1 MLTVSISDSTFFTRG
16 CWRSWIRKD
25 GKEERD
31 WEPEPFLS
39 SRVILQSSAMVTK
52 TIYVFLTWK
61 NVRKRNQDSNW
72 LQDWTVYVQSLSRV
86 WLFAIPWTAA
96 RQASLSFTISR
107 SFLKLMFIEL
117 TMPSNHLILCCPLLH
132 LPSISYTRCI
142 FVAHLETII
151 MS

>member
-1 MLTVSISDSTFFTRG
+1 MLSVSISDSTFFTRG

-25 GKEERD
+25 GKVERD

-39 SRVILQSSAMVTK
+39 SRIILQSSAMVTK
-52 TIYVFLTWK
+52 AIYVFLTWK

-72 LQDWTVYVQSLSRV
+72 LQDWTVYVQSLSHV

-96 RQASLSFTISR
+96 CQAFLSFTISR

-117 TMPSNHLILCCPLLH
+117 TMPSNHLILSCPLLH
-132 LPSISYTRCI
+132 LPLISYTRCI
-142 FVAHLETII
+142 FVAYLETII